1 MRSGPRSRRSPG
13 SSAWSWLVE
22 TESMPGSKS
31 RRADH
36 EDLREAMSHKLVS
49 NGWPLRQLD
58 LRRSSLEERFTQAV
72 TQDTLADA
80 QLEAV

>member
-1 MRSGPRSRRSPG
+1 
-13 SSAWSWLVE
+13 
-22 TESMPGSKS
+22 MPGLRSI
-31 RRADH
+31 RADQQ
-36 EDLREAMSHKLVS
+36 DLREAISLKLVS